1 MANVDAELERLK
13 EEVRVACTRVT
24 QVIQKVSDPAAI
36 KAVTDICAE
45 AITALRAYVAKK
57 K

>member
-1 MANVDAELERLK
+1 MDAELERLK